1 MNQNPLEKSPE
12 RIPTKVEVME
22 IISRFVE
29 NPTISRELSDA
40 QGLYLL
46 EAEIKGQEQGEII
59 EYQYMR
65 KGMHGKNQAR
75 ETGICVTSY
84 KDGVPEHS
92 EMVLVYNPESNQW
105 KDVR

>member
-12 RIPTKVEVME
+12 RIPTKEEVME

-29 NPTISRELSDA
+29 NPTISREMSDTE
-40 QGLYLL
+40 GVYLL
-46 EAEIKGQEQGEII
+46 EAEIKGPGEDEVL

-65 KGMHGKNQAR
+65 KGRHGKNQAR
-75 ETGICVTSY
+75 ETGICLTSY
-84 KDGVPEHS
+84 VNGIPEHS
-92 EMVLVYNPESNQW
+92 DMILVYNPDINKW